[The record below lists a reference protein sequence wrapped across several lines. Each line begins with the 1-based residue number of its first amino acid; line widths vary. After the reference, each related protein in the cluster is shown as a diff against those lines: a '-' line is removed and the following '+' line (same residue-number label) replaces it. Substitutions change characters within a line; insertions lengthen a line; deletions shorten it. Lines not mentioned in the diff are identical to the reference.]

1 MKHKVLFANSS
12 TEKKFEKKL
21 LKIPKGDKIK
31 RIVSEGDD
39 KVFKREEIINAVE
52 DLANNPRP
60 FYFKKINPPVQFYK
74 LTAQYR
80 IRIDDHRVL
89 YDIDEKKKT
98 VWILALRT
106 RSEKT
111 YKKK

>member
-21 LKIPKGDKIK
+21 LKIPKGEKIT
-31 RIVSEGDD
+31 RIVSKGDD
-39 KVFKREEIINAVE
+39 KVSKREEIMNAVD
-52 DLANNPRP
+52 DLENNQRP
-60 FYFKKINPPVQFYK
+60 YYFKKIKPPVEFYK

-89 YDIDEKKKT
+89 YDIDDKKKI